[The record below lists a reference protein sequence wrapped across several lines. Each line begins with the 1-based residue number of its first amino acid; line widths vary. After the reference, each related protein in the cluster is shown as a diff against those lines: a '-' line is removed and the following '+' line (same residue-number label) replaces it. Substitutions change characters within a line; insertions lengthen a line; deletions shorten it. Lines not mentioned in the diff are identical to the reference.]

1 MKGLAPKASL
11 LFEAVSQ
18 MESIKPFVLVGGTA
32 LSLQIGNRL
41 SEDLDFMR
49 WKSGKKDDLD
59 IGWHKIKKE
68 LETIGKVE
76 NVDVLG
82 FDQALFVVDGVKL
95 SFYAAPRKR
104 IPSMQEITLLNNLR
118 VSDIQS
124 IGAMKMETMS
134 RRSKFRDY
142 YDVYSILKEGVKFED
157 MVLAAVEH
165 SDHTLKEKNL
175 LAILSAGD
183 RFREERDFKSL
194 LPIYDVRASDIQKYI
209 QGEIAKMSYKSM
221 DVDTMLSKTASIYK
235 TKNGSMMLRAA
246 IGDYSFNQPLS
257 SEELKAVHADPKKL
271 STLAITKFHDKA
283 VEYQAANKQGRS
295 L

>member
-118 VSDIQS
+118 VADIQS

-183 RFREERDFKSL
+183 RFREERDFKNL
-194 LPIYDVRASDIQKYI
+194 LPVYDVRASDIQEYI

-235 TKNGSMMLRAA
+235 TKNGSMMLRAT